1 MVGGGVSDMG
11 SIERQLE
18 RIERKLDKVTDDHEK
33 RIRALERSLWLAGG
47 IALVGGGGGAVS
59 VLSVIFGGGA

>member
-1 MVGGGVSDMG
+1 VGGGVTDMT

-33 RIRALERSLWLAGG
+33 RIRALERSLWVAGG
-47 IALVGGGGGAVS
+47 IALAGTGTGVVS
-59 VLSVIFGGGA
+59 VLNIMFGGGA